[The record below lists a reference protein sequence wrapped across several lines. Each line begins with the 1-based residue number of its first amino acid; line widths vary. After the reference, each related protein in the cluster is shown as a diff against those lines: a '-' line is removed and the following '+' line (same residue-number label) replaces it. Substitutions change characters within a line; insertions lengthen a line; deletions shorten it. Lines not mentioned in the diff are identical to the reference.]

1 MREGYRKGIYDDI
14 SAAKDI
20 SILTTEIEKNKSL
33 IKKIDGENELL
44 KNKISQSLEHYKI
57 TDKQPVYEE
66 KLAIVKDLIEI
77 IKLYSYGMYK
87 RVIKLDLK
95 MGLSF
100 NILYNSNHAISS
112 YAVIDDNVATFN
124 KENLKILPNSLAD
137 KISDFTV
144 TSDNNE
150 IFGEEVFGRY
160 NFDELWNIC
169 KNYKLLKPLP
179 KLTEEDKY
187 KQK

>member
-1 MREGYRKGIYDDI
+1 
-14 SAAKDI
+14 
-20 SILTTEIEKNKSL
+20 
-33 IKKIDGENELL
+33 
-44 KNKISQSLEHYKI
+44 
-57 TDKQPVYEE
+57 
-66 KLAIVKDLIEI
+66 
-77 IKLYSYGMYK
+77 MYK
-87 RVIKLDLK
+87 Q
-95 MGLSF
+95 
-100 NILYNSNHAISS
+100 
-112 YAVIDDNVATFN
+112 DDNIATFN

-169 KNYKLLKPLP
+169 KNYDLLKPLP